1 MVSVELPALVRTK
14 VSEVKVPRV
23 VSPKLRL
30 PGVAVRVGEPVPER
44 LMTVLELSEAVIV
57 IVADRSPT
65 ALGWK
70 KTSMRH

>member
-1 MVSVELPALVRTK
+1 MSVDVPTLVRTK
-14 VSEVKVPRV
+14 VSGVKVPRV

-44 LMTVLELSEAVIV
+44 LMTVLEESEAVIV
-57 IVADRSPT
+57 IVTDRFPS